1 MAKLKQSQQQGGLST
16 GRRMLN
22 TLWVVVMVVSFVTLI
37 GTLFGHMEELGA
49 VQWGASIVADYKEE
63 GGRVYA
69 EYYDENGQQYL
80 YNLAGHDPIVD
91 GDKVTLYYT
100 TSLSE
105 ATPRNT
111 LGSYIGYYVVFGAL
125 FGVSL
130 WKLRKMA
137 EGNHTT
143 FS

>member
-1 MAKLKQSQQQGGLST
+1 MATKKKQQKVEGLST
-16 GRRMLN
+16 GKRILN
-22 TLWVVVMVVSFVTLI
+22 TMWVVVMVVSFVTLI

-80 YNLAGHDPIVD
+80 FNLAGHDPIVD

-100 TSLSE
+100 SGLQN

-111 LGSYIGYYVVFGAL
+111 LSSYLGYYVVFGAL
-125 FGVSL
+125 FGISL
-130 WKLRKMA
+130 WKLRRMA
-137 EGNHTT
+137 AGNNTT